1 VELDLEEEEI
11 LSLEDEF
18 EENSEEENDQ
28 KEIGK

>member
-1 VELDLEEEEI
+1 VELDLEEEEV

>member
-1 VELDLEEEEI
+1 MELDLEEEEV